1 MVVGGARHCSW
12 HPLMSLTLPGK
23 YPKSAAFCV
32 SRGCSPVVA
41 GKGAAAVRAGR
52 ASLAAA
58 VAGHC
63 SWRPVEAGR
72 AVRYTDQPDPDGLV
86 VNQVCHWQWLRL

>member
-1 MVVGGARHCSW
+1 M
-12 HPLMSLTLPGK
+12 
-23 YPKSAAFCV
+23 
-32 SRGCSPVVA
+32 VA
-41 GKGAAAVRAGR
+41 GKGAAAMRAGR

-86 VNQVCHWQWLRL
+86 VNQVCHWQWLVNSRF